1 MANPAWDMECD
12 VLVVGSGAGGLT
24 AAVVAADHHA
34 EVIVIEK
41 GERFGGTSATSGGV
55 LWIPASHLA
64 LAAGAED
71 SPEEAFGYV
80 KLLTGDEGSDEMIRA
95 YVTQA
100 REMLRYMIDNT
111 DLRYHPIPYPD
122 YQSHRPGGK
131 MGYRNHDAEPLDGRL
146 LGRDLEKL
154 ERTHPSNML
163 FGKYV
168 WNTAEAS
175 KLITRSKGWV
185 GAMAST
191 LWRYYSDIPQR
202 LRSSRS
208 RYLTGGNALVGRLKL
223 SLDRRKVPLWMQT
236 RLIEI
241 IRQDGGRVTGAV
253 VERDG
258 RRMRI
263 GVRRA
268 LILAAGGFERS
279 AELRGK
285 YLTGSENP
293 DWSGSQPNN
302 TGDALVAAMAIGADA
317 TRLDSAWRAPALHVP
332 GEDRARPIFLE
343 RSLPGAI
350 IVNQAGK
357 RYFNESV
364 DYHLAGQAMIDNDR
378 PGAGTSPSF
387 VIFDAVFKWRYPMGP
402 VMPMLP
408 AWSFSAAV
416 KKILVRANT
425 IAGLARKLGIEPAA
439 LEATVHRFNAQAEA
453 GLDDDFHR
461 GENVYD
467 QLFGDPRL
475 DKNPTLMPIRKAPFH
490 AVRIY
495 PGDIGT
501 NGGLVI
507 DPHGAVQDTGGKPIP
522 GLYATGNVAAS
533 PMARSYPGGGSTL
546 GPAMTFGYLAARHA
560 MGANALPAERADAE
574 VPAQPDG

>member
-1 MANPAWDMECD
+1 MAQPQWDHECD
-12 VLVVGSGAGGLT
+12 LLVVGSGAGGLT
-24 AAVVAADHHA
+24 AAVVAADSRA
-34 EVIVIEK
+34 DVLVIEK
-41 GERFGGTSATSGGV
+41 GTRFGGTSASSGGV

-64 LAAGAED
+64 EAAGAQD
-71 SPEEAFGYV
+71 SVEEAYGYV
-80 KLLTGDEGSDEMIRA
+80 KDVAGPEASDELVRT
-95 YVTQA
+95 YVTRA
-100 REMLRYMIDNT
+100 RDMLRYMMERT
-111 DLRYHPIPYPD
+111 DVRYSAIPYPD

-131 MGYRNHDAEPLDGRL
+131 LGWRNHDVEPLDGRL
-146 LGRDLEKL
+146 LGADLERL
-154 ERTHPSNML
+154 ENTHPANML

-175 KLITRSKGWV
+175 KLITRSPGWV
-185 GAMAST
+185 KAMAST
-191 LWRYYSDIPQR
+191 LWRYYSDVGQR
-202 LRSSRS
+202 LKSSRS

-223 SLDRRKVPLWMQT
+223 SLDKRRVPLWMNT
-236 RLIEI
+236 RLVSLVREE
-241 IRQDGGRVTGAV
+241 GGRVSGAI
-253 VERDG
+253 VEREG
-258 RRMRI
+258 KRIAIGARR
-263 GVRRA
+263 GVV
-268 LILAAGGFERS
+268 LAAGGFERS
-279 AELRGK
+279 ATLRGR
-285 YLTGSENP
+285 YLTGSPNP
-293 DWSGSQPNN
+293 DWSGSQSNN
-302 TGDALVAAMAIGADA
+302 TGDALVAAMEIGADT

-387 VIFDAVFKWRYPMGP
+387 VIFDSLFKWRYPMGP

-408 AWSFSAAV
+408 VWTFSKAV
-416 KKILVRANT
+416 KGILVRGRTVAD
-425 IAGLARKLGIEPAA
+425 LARKLSIDPAA
-439 LEATVHRFNAQAEA
+439 LEATVNRFNAQAHA
-453 GLDDDFHR
+453 GVDDDFHR
-461 GENVYD
+461 GETAYD
-467 QLFGDPRL
+467 MLFGDPRIK
-475 DKNPTLMPIRKAPFH
+475 KNPTLMALERGPFY

-507 DPHGAVQDTGGKPIP
+507 DGNGAVRDASSMPIP

-533 PMARSYPGGGSTL
+533 PMARSYPGGGATL

-560 MGANALPAERADAE
+560 TGAN
-574 VPAQPDG
+574 